1 MTEWAKRICGH
12 SWVTERYL
20 RLKYRKKFNIFL
32 KNFKYIFFNSNAG
45 LFSKSSIN
53 LPWGHEKS
61 HKNLGPIGSAVLTF
75 YKQTDTQTSK
85 EYIHI
90 KSRFNNI
97 FYQEEVR
104 MLEESRRE
112 DSMLADEDEEAR
124 LDNNVDALQI
134 VEER

>member
-1 MTEWAKRICGH
+1 MCIVCILYLYLSREIPQKGPDRFSCFDVLQTNRHPNKQRI
-12 SWVTERYL
+12 
-20 RLKYRKKFNIFL
+20 
-32 KNFKYIFFNSNAG
+32 YI
-45 LFSKSSIN
+45 
-53 LPWGHEKS
+53 
-61 HKNLGPIGSAVLTF
+61 
-75 YKQTDTQTSK
+75 Y
-85 EYIHI
+85 I

-112 DSMLADEDEEAR
+112 DSLPADDDEEAR